1 MNDIEQ
7 KNLAVVGNENSGE
20 LEIDLVELLLRLLER
35 WKSIVVGA
43 LVGAVVM
50 GIYSFMFATP
60 LYEATSKLYVLSA
73 SDSAI
78 NLSDLQIGSYLTNDY
93 TEVFNTWE
101 VHEIV
106 RQNLGLT
113 IERDQLSKMLRVSNP
128 GDTRVLA
135 LTVSNSDPT
144 LAAAIANE
152 YASVAKQYISAT
164 MKTDEPTDFSEALVP
179 KNPVSPNKTRNVALG
194 FILGAFVV
202 CAFVVVQFL
211 LDDKIKTSEDIRK
224 YIGIP
229 VLAVIPENDGA
240 EKAANKKDGKGAN
253 AGRRN

>member
-7 KNLAVVGNENSGE
+7 KSLAVVDNNDNNE
-20 LEIDLVELLLRLLER
+20 LEIDLIELLLRLLER
-35 WKSIVVGA
+35 WKSIVAGA
-43 LVGAVVM
+43 LVGAVIM
-50 GIYSFMFATP
+50 GVYSFMFATP
-60 LYEATSKLYVLSA
+60 IYEATSKLYVLSA

-113 IERDQLSKMLRVSNP
+113 IDRKTLSNMLVVGNP
-128 GDTRVLA
+128 SDTRVLS
-135 LTVSNSDPT
+135 LTVSNSDPV

-152 YASVAKQYISAT
+152 YASVAKQYISST

-179 KNPVSPNKTRNVALG
+179 ENPVSPQKVRNVVLG

-202 CAFVVVQFL
+202 CALVVVQFL

-229 VLAVIPENDGA
+229 TLAIIPDNEEA
-240 EKAANKKDGKGAN
+240 AKASAKGKASD

>member
-7 KNLAVVGNENSGE
+7 KSLAVVDNNDNNE
-20 LEIDLVELLLRLLER
+20 LEIDLIELLLRLLER
-35 WKSIVVGA
+35 WKSIVAGA
-43 LVGAVVM
+43 LVGAVIM
-50 GIYSFMFATP
+50 GVYSFMFATP
-60 LYEATSKLYVLSA
+60 IYEATSKLYVLSA

-78 NLSDLQIGSYLTNDY
+78 NLSDLQIGSYLTKDY
-93 TEVFNTWE
+93 TEVFDTWE

-106 RQNLGLT
+106 RQNLGLS
-113 IERDQLSKMLRVSNP
+113 IDREKLSKMLTVSNP
-128 GDTRVLA
+128 NDTRVLA
-135 LTVSNSDPT
+135 MTVSNPDPA

-179 KNPVSPNKTRNVALG
+179 EAPVSPQKARNVALG

-202 CAFVVVQFL
+202 CALVVVQFL

-229 VLAVIPENDGA
+229 TLAIIPDNDEAAKVSPKG
-240 EKAANKKDGKGAN
+240 KAAN